1 MIPYHELTLA
11 DKASFDR
18 ILSVLQPESSD
29 LTFTNLFMW
38 QYNYNLHSLYLQD
51 LDFWVLLAR
60 PTQWKAFYLP
70 PLGDWTDNRKLG
82 AVLQKMRDWAEADGF
97 EFRMRRIP
105 EPLAQALERID
116 PALALTPEPNTSD
129 YVYRAQDLI
138 TLAGRKYHGK
148 RNHLNQFQRKYAWE
162 YQRMTPEIVEE
173 CLQSDKEWFN
183 ICGALERDGATDEEK
198 AMALVMQNY
207 AALGLTGGVIRINGR
222 IEAVSVGERLTSN
235 MAVILIEKANTEFD
249 GTYTGINQQF
259 AADAWKDF
267 EFINRE
273 EDLGLEGLRKAKESY
288 HPEKMVEKFGVKY

>member
-1 MIPYHELTLA
+1 
-11 DKASFDR
+11 
-18 ILSVLQPESSD
+18 
-29 LTFTNLFMW
+29 
-38 QYNYNLHSLYLQD
+38 
-51 LDFWVLLAR
+51 
-60 PTQWKAFYLP
+60 
-70 PLGDWTDNRKLG
+70 
-82 AVLQKMRDWAEADGF
+82 
-97 EFRMRRIP
+97 
-105 EPLAQALERID
+105 
-116 PALALTPEPNTSD
+116 
-129 YVYRAQDLI
+129 
-138 TLAGRKYHGK
+138 
-148 RNHLNQFQRKYAWE
+148 
-162 YQRMTPEIVEE
+162 MTPEIVEE

-235 MAVILIEKANTEFD
+235 MAVIHIEKANTEFD